1 MATDWRSL
9 IGHQTRD
16 EILAWALGRWVAL
29 GGKITNMNIGGVYRT
44 LLELSVEALATLH
57 DRALA
62 VVPQGF
68 LSDAQGAWLGLLLE
82 DLGTALQPAV
92 AARWNLVV
100 SRADPDGGNVS
111 LPADS
116 EYRTRTTALGDVLR
130 FRQVEAVMLLDGE
143 ASVQVL
149 VQAVETGARYNVAP
163 DSIVE
168 FVTAIPGVDA
178 VTNPAGGLVRE
189 GVDQEQPDDARSRG
203 RLRWPA
209 LARGVVRETLE
220 AWAREVPGVVDVSVD
235 DEHPRGQGTVDVIV
249 TGTSGAPS
257 AELIAAVSTLIG
269 ARLLQCVNLLVRGPV
284 LLLTAVRLRAV
295 LPLDRGDEANTK
307 AVIAARVESLLATG
321 ARSDT
326 PRMRIGQD
334 LFRGRLVALGMA
346 AVPELLDLVV
356 ELPGDHVA
364 ALAGELVV
372 LDGPVEVLV
381 DRREA

>member
-16 EILAWALGRWVAL
+16 EILAWALARWVAL
-29 GGKITNMNIGGVYRT
+29 GGKITNMNVGGVYRT

-68 LSDAQGAWLGLLLE
+68 LSDAEDGWLSLRLE

-100 SRADPDGGNVS
+100 SRSDPDGGNVS
-111 LPADS
+111 LPVDS
-116 EYRTRTTALGDVLR
+116 EYRTRTTALGEVLR
-130 FRQVEAVMLLDGE
+130 FRQVEAAMLLDGE
-143 ASVQVL
+143 AWVQVL
-149 VQAVETGARYNVAP
+149 VEAIEAGTRYNVAP

-189 GVDQEQPDDARSRG
+189 GVDEEQPDDARSRA

-220 AWAREVPGVVDVSVD
+220 AWAREVPGVVDVAVD

-257 AELIAAVSTLIG
+257 SELIAAVDELIG
-269 ARLLQCVNLLVRGPV
+269 VRLLQCVNLLVRGPV
-284 LLLTAVRLRAV
+284 LLLTAVRMRAV
-295 LPLDRGDEANTK
+295 LPLDRGDEATTK
-307 AVIAARVESLLATG
+307 AVVAARVESLLATG
-321 ARSDT
+321 ARADT
-326 PRMRIGQD
+326 PRLRIGHD

-356 ELPGDHVA
+356 ELPDDNVP

-381 DRREA
+381 ERREA

>member
-16 EILAWALGRWVAL
+16 EILAWALARWVAL
-29 GGKITNMNIGGVYRT
+29 GGKITNMNVGGVYRT

-68 LSDAQGAWLGLLLE
+68 LSDAQGGWLNLRLE
-82 DLGTALQPAV
+82 DLGTALLPAV

-100 SRADPDGGNVS
+100 SRDDPDGGNVS

-130 FRQVEAVMLLDGE
+130 FRQVEAAMLLDGE
-143 ASVQVL
+143 ASAQVL
-149 VQAVETGARYNVAP
+149 VEAIEAGTRYNVAP

-189 GVDQEQPDDARSRG
+189 GVDEEQPDDARSRA

-220 AWAREVPGVVDVSVD
+220 AWAREVPGVVDVAVD

-257 AELIAAVSTLIG
+257 SELIAAVDELIG
-269 ARLLQCVNLLVRGPV
+269 VRLLQCVNLLVRGPV
-284 LLLTAVRLRAV
+284 LLLTAVRMRAV
-295 LPLDRGDEANTK
+295 LPLDRGDEATTK
-307 AVIAARVESLLATG
+307 AVVAARVESLLATG
-321 ARSDT
+321 ARADT
-326 PRMRIGQD
+326 PRLRIGQD

-356 ELPGDHVA
+356 ELPDDNVPA
-364 ALAGELVV
+364 SAGELVV

-381 DRREA
+381 ERREA